1 MAADPAAGIQ
11 TGVPDLPHVLG
22 LGSDPYHFY
31 RTLREYR
38 PLAYDPH
45 LGAYLVSRYTDVA
58 AALADVRLARPRSTD
73 CCEPGDS
80 RCASPLAGAPRAV
93 RESMTLVFG
102 QIVERTAFVL
112 ASRLA
117 RRREADLV
125 AEFCSWLPAGV
136 VATAAGLPYD
146 AIARVDRAT
155 LHARVGPVRE
165 REGEGTAWLAGLLAD
180 RVGVTERALASLVA
194 SLLDHPDQ
202 LAAVRA
208 DPALI
213 PRAWQESLRRNPPVH
228 VLVRRAVQDMELAGG
243 TVPAGAAVAC
253 LIGSAG
259 RDPARFAG
267 PDRFDLFRADPG
279 QLTFGPPGCP
289 VARLAALQA
298 QYGLRALFDAMPGMR
313 WAEGFRPVETGV
325 LTRAPRSLLVRPA

>member
-1 MAADPAAGIQ
+1 MAADPAAEVESA
-11 TGVPDLPHVLG
+11 VPDLPHVLG
-22 LGSDPYHFY
+22 PGSDPYHYY
-31 RTLREYR
+31 RILREYR

-45 LGAYLVSRYTDVA
+45 MGAWVVSRFVDVA
-58 AALADVRLARPRSTD
+58 GALADPRLARPRSGA

-80 RCASPLAGAPRAV
+80 RCASPLAVAPRVV
-93 RESMTLVFG
+93 RESMTLAFREV
-102 QIVERTAFVL
+102 VERTAFVL

-125 AEFCSWLPAGV
+125 AEFCCWLPAGV
-136 VATAAGLPYD
+136 VATAAGLPYE
-146 AIARVDRAT
+146 AIARVDRST
-155 LHARVGPVRE
+155 LHAHFGPVRE
-165 REGEGTAWLAGLLAD
+165 RGGQGTARLAGLLAD
-180 RVGVTERALASLVA
+180 RVALTEKALASLIA
-194 SLLDHPDQ
+194 GLLDHPEQ

-213 PRAWQESLRRNPPVH
+213 PRAWQETLRRNPPVH
-228 VLVRRAVQDMELAGG
+228 VLVRKAVQDLDIAGG

-259 RDPARFAG
+259 RDPDRFSA

-313 WAEGFRPVETGV
+313 WAEGFRPVETGI
-325 LTRAPRSLLVRPA
+325 LTRAPRALHVRPA